1 MSESASFIDQLSSV
15 RCFAQA
21 LTGSQQA
28 GDTYVAA
35 TLESLIEQ
43 PSAISESPDPRRA
56 VLSALIAIWLPIA
69 STFPAA
75 DLDQPEA
82 AKPAPP
88 RARVAYLLYT
98 TAELDVISI
107 ASVMGINPREAAG
120 LINLAAHDHTLE
132 PAAASAL
139 DATLD
144 LIAPPNYLLH

>member
-1 MSESASFIDQLSSV
+1 MSASASLIDQLSSV

-43 PSAISESPDPRRA
+43 PSAIDESPDPRSA

-69 STFPAA
+69 CTFPNA
-75 DLDQPEA
+75 DLDLPDAPE
-82 AKPAPP
+82 PAPP

-98 TAELDVISI
+98 TAELDVVSV

-120 LINLAAHDHTLE
+120 LIDLAAHDHALQ
-132 PAAASAL
+132 PAAAPAG
-139 DATLD
+139 DATFD
-144 LIAPPNYLLH
+144 LIPPNYLLH